1 MRARR
6 GTVLGWTVVAAY
18 AAAIALVSIEA
29 VIDGPGDA
37 RPTSDTRDAAAQ
49 LVAAWERSREA
60 TFVTVGTYERRS
72 EVTGASIRSEDV
84 LAQRPPRRLHR
95 QLGGVEGRDDDRL
108 LLCPAPPP
116 DANDPAP
123 CQLGAPGPTT
133 YDAAVAREVAGL
145 RALTGG
151 DDPLYAV
158 EVTDPGCFSL
168 ELRRSDP
175 RAPFGVAASFCFDPA
190 TGAPVAHRVEHE
202 GGIVEV
208 LVVTSIRTE
217 VTDDDLTP

>member
-6 GTVLGWTVVAAY
+6 GTVLGWIAVAVY
-18 AAAIALVSIEA
+18 AAAVVLVSIDA
-29 VIDGPGDA
+29 ASSGDGDPPPGEG
-37 RPTSDTRDAAAQ
+37 DAAAE

-60 TFVTVGTYERRS
+60 TFVAVGTYERRS

-116 DANDPAP
+116 GADDPAP
-123 CQLGAPGPTT
+123 CHLGPPGPTT
-133 YDAAVAREVAGL
+133 YRDSVAREVAGL

-151 DDPLYAV
+151 KDPLYAV
-158 EVTDPGCFSL
+158 RATDPGCFSL

-175 RAPFGVAASFCFDPA
+175 RAPFGIAASFCFDA
-190 TGAPVAHRVEHE
+190 VTGAPVAHRVEHQ

-217 VTDDDLTP
+217 VSEADLTP